1 MQKKSA
7 IRWLLPAVVI
17 LLLHTL
23 VPHSHGWMQTQ
34 KSTQQTTCEHQHHGV
49 WEFFEHLL
57 TQDCG
62 VEHLENYQ
70 VSNIDSNKEI
80 NGFNPILIANNF
92 NHFYPLD
99 ISKSINKIIPS
110 NDFIFSKNRFITEIS
125 FRGPPS
131 SV

>member
-1 MQKKSA
+1 MEKKSA
-7 IRWLLPAVVI
+7 IRWLLPAMII

-23 VPHSHGWMQTQ
+23 VPHSHGWTSAQND
-34 KSTQQTTCEHQHHGV
+34 TQQTTCEHKNHGV

-70 VSNIDSNKEI
+70 VSKVDFNKQNID
-80 NGFNPILIANNF
+80 FNAVFITNNF
-92 NHFYPLD
+92 SHFYPLVT
-99 ISKSINKIIPS
+99 SKIIHKIIPS
-110 NDFIFSKNRFITEIS
+110 NDFVFSENQIFTEIS

-131 SV
+131 LV